1 MSNPASWATQSARYD
16 RRDRAAKRLKTVQE
30 KDIEKAIQQA
40 FLLQHRLRLVK
51 TDAGGQGVKGLLA
64 NPPGWLLEALGIVP
78 APFGLSVALLIP
90 PGFPDL
96 TGRLP
101 DGRWVFIE
109 VKKPGGTFREGQK
122 AFLEARR
129 MEGHIAFHARSVDE
143 ALAKFM
149 EPTGRSAA

>member
-1 MSNPASWATQSARYD
+1 MPNPSSWAAQSERYA
-16 RRDRAAKRLKTVQE
+16 RRDRAKARAKKVTE
-30 KDIEKAIQQA
+30 KDIEKAIVQA
-40 FLLQHRLRLVK
+40 FKLQHRLSLCK
-51 TDAGGQGVKGLLA
+51 TDAGGQGVKGLHA
-64 NPPGWLLEALGIVP
+64 APPGWLLEALGIP
-78 APFGLSVALLIP
+78 ALPFGLLPALLIP

-122 AFLEARR
+122 VFLEARR

-143 ALAKFM
+143 ALAKFL